1 MRGLYLLSVWLHVL
15 AAMTWVG
22 GMVTFVVA
30 VMPYLRRQD
39 PAVSKAF
46 IAWFGPRF
54 RVLSW
59 TCFAVLAVTGVVNL
73 WMRGVRL
80 DDVLRSEWR
89 GTTFG
94 HLLLVK
100 LVLVA
105 VVLAASA
112 AHERFQSPVL
122 ARWMGRSLLLLG
134 VAIVAMAVMLVRA
147 V

>member
-39 PAVSKAF
+39 PAVSKSF

-59 TCFAVLAVTGVVNL
+59 TCFTVLAITGTVNL

-89 GTTFG
+89 ATTFG
-94 HLLLVK
+94 RLLLVK

-105 VVLAASA
+105 MVLAASA
-112 AHERFQSPVL
+112 AHERFQSPAL
-122 ARWMGRSLLLLG
+122 ARWMGRSVLLLG
-134 VAIVAMAVMLVRA
+134 VAIVALAVMLVRA